1 MQSDCIDHGKK
12 GGPQGYAFAW
22 DAAQGKKVLQHRLVF
37 YRNTGV
43 LPARGH
49 ALMRQPE
56 VR

>member
-37 YRNTGV
+37 YRNRV

-49 ALMRQPE
+49 ALMRQHA